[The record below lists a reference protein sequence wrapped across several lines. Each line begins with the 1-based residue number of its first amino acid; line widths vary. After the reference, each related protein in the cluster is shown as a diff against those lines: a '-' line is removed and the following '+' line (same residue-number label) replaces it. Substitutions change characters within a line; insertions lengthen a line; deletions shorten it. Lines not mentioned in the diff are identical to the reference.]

1 MMATGYELEDTEL
14 GAFSDLGRAEVAT
27 VKERWPELPVATRA
41 ILIERAAEQAD
52 EHLDY
57 HFEALA
63 KIGLDDPEAEVR
75 ERAVASLW
83 ESEDRQ
89 VAERLADLAVNDPNI
104 GVRASAALGLQNF
117 VEAYVMDRLDPQIGE
132 RIAGALKTATEDP
145 DVGVQASALEAAGA
159 LPDEWVSTRI
169 LEAYE
174 SDERDLK
181 IAAIRA
187 MGASALERW
196 IEYIEDQLN
205 AAEIDFRLEA
215 TLAAGN
221 LGSELLVEPI
231 GELLADDDPEIVLA
245 AIVALGEIGG
255 DEAVELLQ
263 AFRPQA
269 PEGLEEAV
277 DGAIELAS
285 GGGFRRF
292 GELAGA
298 MGVDEDD
305 EE

>member
-1 MMATGYELEDTEL
+1 
-14 GAFSDLGRAEVAT
+14 
-27 VKERWPELPVATRA
+27 
-41 ILIERAAEQAD
+41 
-52 EHLDY
+52 
-57 HFEALA
+57 
-63 KIGLDDPEAEVR
+63 
-75 ERAVASLW
+75 
-83 ESEDRQ
+83 
-89 VAERLADLAVNDPNI
+89 
-104 GVRASAALGLQNF
+104 
-117 VEAYVMDRLDPQIGE
+117 
-132 RIAGALKTATEDP
+132 
-145 DVGVQASALEAAGA
+145 
-159 LPDEWVSTRI
+159 
-169 LEAYE
+169 
-174 SDERDLK
+174 
-181 IAAIRA
+181 

-298 MGVDEDD
+298 VDVDEDD